1 MQIPPEGEDHL
12 FPWLLSTSPLAFL
25 ALFAP
30 SLILMGKVKSEF
42 NVKRSFFFFFLTPM
56 FPVVSTQ
63 ALKKAMR
70 SATNLC
76 SVLPKPALQMYFAPV
91 VLLK

>member
-1 MQIPPEGEDHL
+1 MKL
-12 FPWLLSTSPLAFL
+12 
-25 ALFAP
+25 
-30 SLILMGKVKSEF
+30 
-42 NVKRSFFFFFLTPM
+42 FFFLTPM

-63 ALKKAMR
+63 ALKKAVR